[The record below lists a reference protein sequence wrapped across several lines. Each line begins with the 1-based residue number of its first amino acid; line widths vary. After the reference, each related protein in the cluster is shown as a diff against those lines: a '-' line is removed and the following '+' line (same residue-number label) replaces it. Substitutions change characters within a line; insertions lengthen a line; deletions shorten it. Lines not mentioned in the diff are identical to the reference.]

1 MSMTV
6 LVAFSLCIHY
16 KLLIIRTG
24 HFHLNVLGSQ
34 VTTRTHCYAIATSAT
49 GATSRPEKRKKT
61 TLTNKEQRQKYF
73 RKEYKKE
80 ILLSST

>member
-1 MSMTV
+1 MLMSMTV

-16 KLLIIRTG
+16 ELLIIRTG

-49 GATSRPEKRKKT
+49 GATSRPEKREKNHYQT
-61 TLTNKEQRQKYF
+61 QKNV
-73 RKEYKKE
+73 KN
-80 ILLSST
+80 I